1 MGGVPCVSQARRFL
15 DFARPSWAATK
26 SPAPASPAFLTS
38 KSPPLLPPS
47 SSSPSPYLVGV
58 STSGTLVKGSALD
71 DHPEPQTTVS
81 MKTSSVL
88 ESRQTSWPEAPKV
101 RPVTSE
107 SDILRAVALS
117 KLSPVSHRPSRD
129 PLECPWCHK
138 VLSKASNLKVHMR
151 CHTGEK
157 PYHCLFC
164 PYTAA
169 QKIQVINH
177 MNARHQA
184 STSNFS

>member
-1 MGGVPCVSQARRFL
+1 MPCVSQARRLL
-15 DFARPSWAATK
+15 DFARPSWASTK
-26 SPAPASPAFLTS
+26 SSAPASPAFLTP
-38 KSPPLLPPS
+38 KSPPLLSPSSSSS
-47 SSSPSPYLVGV
+47 SSSPSPYLVGAP
-58 STSGTLVKGSALD
+58 GTLPKGNVLD
-71 DHPEPQTTVS
+71 AHPDPQTNLS
-81 MKTSSVL
+81 LKTSSVI
-88 ESRQTSWPEAPKV
+88 ESRQTSWPEALKV
-101 RPVTSE
+101 VPVTSE
-107 SDILRAVALS
+107 SEILRAVALS

-177 MNARHQA
+177 MNARHQN
-184 STSNFS
+184 SPINFS

>member
-15 DFARPSWAATK
+15 DIARPSWATTK
-26 SPAPASPAFLTS
+26 SPAPASPAFLAP

-47 SSSPSPYLVGV
+47 SSSSSLYLVGV
-58 STSGTLVKGSALD
+58 STPGTLVKGSTLD

-81 MKTSSVL
+81 IKTSSVI
-88 ESRQTSWPEAPKV
+88 ESRQTWPEAPKV
-101 RPVTSE
+101 RPVSSE

-184 STSNFS
+184 TSNFS